1 MRSRRKRIFGLALA
15 TLIWACPAAAQEFSS
30 GGEPGVFSIFDEV
43 RTGGSFSVQPND
55 DSGFIL
61 GGELLFRS
69 FGRPSDNYFANTLL
83 RPRIHVGGN
92 LATADDGV
100 SQVYSGLTWNFPV
113 FRPLFLEATFGFTVH
128 NGPLDSPG
136 DGLDLGCH
144 LLFRE
149 SIGAGA
155 NLGEHWRV
163 IARADHSSH
172 AHLICDKN
180 SGNSGLTH
188 VGLFVGYRF

>member
-1 MRSRRKRIFGLALA
+1 MRSGRKRLFGLTLA
-15 TLIWACPAAAQEFSS
+15 GLMWACPAAAQEFSS
-30 GGEPGVFSIFDEV
+30 SPEPGVFCIFDEV
-43 RTGGSFSVQPND
+43 RAGGSFSVQPDD

-69 FGRPSDNYFANTLL
+69 FARPFDNYLTDTLL

-113 FRPLFLEATFGFTVH
+113 FRRLFLEATFGFTVH
-128 NGPLDSPG
+128 NGPLESPAS
-136 DGLDLGCH
+136 GLDLGCH

-149 SIGAGA
+149 SVGVGA

-163 IARADHSSH
+163 IAKANHSSH
-172 AHLICDKN
+172 AHLICDKS

-188 VGLFVGYRF
+188 AGLSAGYRF